1 MTHSPSDLK
10 TSSKAALNL
19 VSRSRSR
26 KWQLPGQV
34 PCLLG
39 HPGAGRLAPR
49 AGQKEVGDFARRTCR
64 GRPSVSE
71 ECWELIRQLASEN
84 APPGYLRL
92 KGELRK
98 LGFEVSASTIRRVLR
113 RHCIPPAP
121 RRSALTWSGFLAAH
135 ASTIVATDFFSVDTV
150 FFKRLYVL
158 FLVHLESHHIL
169 LTACTESPDSGW
181 ATEQARNLTLD

>member
-64 GRPSVSE
+64 GRPSVIE

-113 RHCIPPAP
+113 RHCMPPTPPLSSLPTSSRLTPSSLSDSTCSSWSTWRATTSSLPPAP
-121 RRSALTWSGFLAAH
+121 RVRTQVG
-135 ASTIVATDFFSVDTV
+135 
-150 FFKRLYVL
+150 
-158 FLVHLESHHIL
+158 
-169 LTACTESPDSGW
+169 
-181 ATEQARNLTLD
+181 